1 MITVS
6 FSTAGLEALGGQW
19 AIRSVGQKF
28 LEQIPDITE
37 LGQTVSILRSPKSR
51 LRLVYRSQDIYRRPG
66 AESIMLGRDWACQLI
81 VADPNASRQH
91 CTIERRRDDFIVR
104 DHSKNGT
111 FVTVDGEL
119 EVLLQREEFQLRKHG
134 WIAFGRSRED
144 TQDIVEYF
152 CE

>member
-1 MITVS
+1 
-6 FSTAGLEALGGQW
+6 
-19 AIRSVGQKF
+19 
-28 LEQIPDITE
+28 LEQIPDITD

-51 LRLVYRSQDIYRRPG
+51 LRLAYRGKDVVRRWG
-66 AESIMLGRDWACQLI
+66 SESIMLGRNPTCQLV
-81 VADPNASRQH
+81 VADPKASRQH
-91 CTIERRRDDFIVR
+91 CTIELRRDNFIVR
-104 DHSKNGT
+104 DHSSNGT

-119 EVLLQREEFQLRKHG
+119 EVVLQREEFQLRKHG